1 MLHNQMQRLREKE
14 SFCKPPCFALH
25 TVLCIRCVLPE
36 VLKSLTDSGLYSV
49 IVLTTLQ
56 KRCSDHGSDELVDFE
71 KKSRKVVWGH
81 WARMQSPQ
89 SSVQSDSGQTVS
101 SRLQALHR
109 QRFLQAL
116 DPATGGK
123 NPPAYVKLS
132 LKPIWVWKVLGTKD
146 VPCFL
151 GARKKANHLQSM
163 KVLRGDC
170 ACSYRKAP
178 RNLRHFASVFGAG
191 FPIHKMQLADVSG
204 KQIEGNGGNIMH
216 THTCRC
222 LAVARPGEPY
232 VLPGHPEIPHV
243 RRPQW
248 RPVPG
253 KKNWV

>member
-1 MLHNQMQRLREKE
+1 MQAFSMLHNQMQRLREKE

-25 TVLCIRCVLPE
+25 TVLGIRCVLPE

-109 QRFLQAL
+109 QRLLQAL

-123 NPPAYVKLS
+123 NPPPYVKLS

-151 GARKKANHLQSM
+151 GARKKSKSSAEHDGAAGWLRLQ
-163 KVLRGDC
+163 L
-170 ACSYRKAP
+170 
-178 RNLRHFASVFGAG
+178 LQAST
-191 FPIHKMQLADVSG
+191 QLAPLCICLWSWLSNSQDAVS
-204 KQIEGNGGNIMH
+204 
-216 THTCRC
+216 RC
-222 LAVARPGEPY
+222 EQQADRG
-232 VLPGHPEIPHV
+232 
-243 RRPQW
+243 
-248 RPVPG
+248 
-253 KKNWV
+253 